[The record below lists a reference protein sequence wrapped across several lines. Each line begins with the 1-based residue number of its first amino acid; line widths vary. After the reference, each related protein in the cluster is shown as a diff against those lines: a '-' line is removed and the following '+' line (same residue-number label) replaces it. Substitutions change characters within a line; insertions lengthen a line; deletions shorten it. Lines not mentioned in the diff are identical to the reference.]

1 MAQPDSGQVL
11 SVTGLAQRVAGAG
24 VSRRPDRG
32 GHPHGFFR
40 HVLTL
45 SLLPQAMCVCLSLPQ
60 RSPGCLRGALG
71 FERQDPEAARSGE
84 GCASV
89 TSVTFS
95 AALGSAEMQ
104 GSGGESCRAVAQKST
119 WDGQGWH
126 HHPRRRT
133 LPPSGFGARKS
144 GPRIGALTS
153 TQYCLSVG
161 FALFFWLSKLGI
173 TSFGGFQNHLTK
185 CRTLSSEG
193 DV

>member
-40 HVLTL
+40 HVLAL
-45 SLLPQAMCVCLSLPQ
+45 SLLPQAMCVSLSLRQ

-104 GSGGESCRAVAQKST
+104 GSGWGELQSCDTKEHV
-119 WDGQGWH
+119 GWVG
-126 HHPRRRT
+126 
-133 LPPSGFGARKS
+133 LAPPSSEKN
-144 GPRIGALTS
+144 PPTVRIRG
-153 TQYCLSVG
+153 
-161 FALFFWLSKLGI
+161 
-173 TSFGGFQNHLTK
+173 
-185 CRTLSSEG
+185 SE
-193 DV
+193 VRP